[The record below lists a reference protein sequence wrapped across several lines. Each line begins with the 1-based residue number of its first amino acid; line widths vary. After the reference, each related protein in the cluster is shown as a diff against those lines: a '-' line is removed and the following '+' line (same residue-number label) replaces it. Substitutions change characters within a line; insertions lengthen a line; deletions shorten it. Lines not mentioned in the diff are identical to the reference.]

1 MELAAHRILFGEEN
15 QQNPKNPWVY
25 PCNFGDY
32 TIKGNNVISN
42 QQVYQN
48 ISKL

>member
-25 PCNFGDY
+25 PTCVLVHVVLMFD
-32 TIKGNNVISN
+32 V
-42 QQVYQN
+42 
-48 ISKL
+48 